1 MRKQISLILLATFL
15 GVLTSL
21 FIFIQAGAQIDAFT
35 FFIPFPA
42 DQLDDLFDAGSSVG
56 FIDDNIVTTISI
68 AVRRDDTVIYYDHW
82 EDGLEVTLTSPAQ
95 TSTEVWGDGDTTNG
109 IAPTGRQPNLDDRL
123 LAGDIIALQNS
134 VVLPRDPTSLPYP
147 YDGGYD
153 PASGQGGDK
162 LTAVGGSIAVSLAV
176 WPESVSSLYAG
187 AWALG
192 STINWG
198 TEYVVPVGEDIA
210 GTGPNQRPGFQVVG
224 LNVQAAQDNTVIELD
239 LDGDGS
245 FEVTQALNEGGQF
258 TTPTGGVE
266 VGARVRVQSGGP
278 VQVHILAAD
287 PDVAIPYE
295 ARAIT
300 LLPIS
305 LLEDEYLVPRSSD
318 GDHWLYNPHTTPLT
332 VTAETSTD
340 VTTLTIPAN
349 STIKFPATGLS
360 GPTGVHF
367 RSTDGRFFDGMT
379 ALDPDSARDWGYGM
393 APVSFL
399 TTQALIGWA
408 PGNNQNPPSSWGGDP
423 AGLTASRVYV
433 TALTTTTLNVIY
445 DLSIT
450 PTQVVTFP
458 ITPLEE
464 VDIFDP
470 NDYDMTG
477 AVLYTTDGVAFAAVW
492 GQDMTAPVAQPSID
506 VGTGIVPLASM
517 AVQKTITLIDDADG
531 SGDISWGD
539 TLRFEIFTHNNT
551 NLILRDAV
559 ISDTL
564 PSTVDYVRQS
574 STVRSAP
581 IPDDT
586 PPRTI
591 FPFDEGGYPVGD
603 LQPSE
608 VVTATFDAIVKD
620 GVEEVCN
627 TAGADSPSVPPPGDA
642 TACVPAVPP
651 IVTPTPTPLP
661 PTPTPTPEP
670 PEPPDT
676 PEPPPPPTATPV
688 ISVVTPEP
696 TLPVLYLPETG
707 SGEVQARLAAREI
720 FLLLIACAVILG
732 LGAWLIQKQAE

>member
-1 MRKQISLILLATFL
+1 MRRHISLVLLATFL

-21 FIFIQAGAQIDAFT
+21 FIFIQARAQIDAFT

-42 DQLDDLFDAGSSVG
+42 DQLDDLFDAGSSVD
-56 FIDDNIVTTISI
+56 FIDDDIVTTISI
-68 AVRRDDTVIYYDHW
+68 AVRRSGTVIYYDHW
-82 EDGLEVTLTSPAQ
+82 EDGLEVILTSPGQ
-95 TSTEVWGDGDTTNG
+95 SSTQVWGDGDLTNG
-109 IAPTGRQPNLDDRL
+109 IAPTVRQPNPDDTL
-123 LAGDIIALQNS
+123 QAGDIIALQNT
-134 VVLPRDPTSLPYP
+134 VELPRDSTQFFF
-147 YDGGYD
+147 DGGER
-153 PASGQGGDK
+153 GDK
-162 LTAVGGSIAVSLAV
+162 LTALGGAIAVSVAV

-192 STINWG
+192 STSLWG
-198 TEYVVPVGEDIA
+198 MEYVVPVGEDIA

-224 LNVQAAQDNTVIELD
+224 LNVQAVLDNTVVDLD

-245 FEVTQALNEGGQF
+245 TDETVTLDQGEQY
-258 TTPTGGVE
+258 TTETGGVE
-266 VGARVRVQSGGP
+266 VGARVEVQSGGP
-278 VQVHILAAD
+278 VQVHILTAD
-287 PDVAIPYE
+287 PDVTIPYE
-295 ARAIT
+295 ARAFT
-300 LLPIS
+300 LLPLN
-305 LLEDEYLVPRSSD
+305 LLADEYLAPRSSD
-318 GDHWLYNPHTTPLT
+318 GDHWLHNPHSAPIT
-332 VTAETSTD
+332 VTATTATD
-340 VTTLTIPAN
+340 VTIIAIPAN
-349 STIKFPATGLS
+349 STVKFPATGLS

-367 RSTDGRFFDGMT
+367 EGTDTFYGVA
-379 ALDPDSARDWGYGM
+379 ALDPDSARDWGYGL
-393 APVSFL
+393 APVGIL
-399 TTQALIGWA
+399 TTQALVGWA
-408 PGNNQNPPSSWGGDP
+408 PGNNRNPPSSWGGDP

-458 ITPLEE
+458 ISPLEE

-477 AVLYTTDGVAFAAVW
+477 AVLYTTDGVSFAAVW
-492 GQDMTAPVAQPSID
+492 GQHMTAPVAQPSID

-539 TLRFEIFTHNNT
+539 TLRFEIFTVNNT

-559 ISDTL
+559 MSDTL

-574 STVRSAP
+574 STVRSVS

-586 PPRTI
+586 PPRTS
-591 FPFDEGGYPVGD
+591 FPFDEGGYPIGD
-603 LQPSE
+603 LQPNE
-608 VVTATFDAIVKD
+608 AVTATFDAIVRD

-670 PEPPDT
+670 PDT
-676 PEPPPPPTATPV
+676 PEPPPPPTATPG
-688 ISVVTPEP
+688 ISLVTPEP

-707 SGEVQARLAAREI
+707 SGEVQAGLAVSQT
-720 FLLLIACAVILG
+720 FLLLVACAAILG
-732 LGAWLIQKQAE
+732 LGAWLIQKQAK